1 MTEESAETRRGT
13 TPLVRAD
20 EEPSRA
26 PRRRRKDARP
36 AEIVEAGLAEFAE
49 KGFAATRLDDV
60 ARRAGVAK
68 GTIYLYFADKEA
80 LFTAAVQSLAGP
92 VIGGLEAHV
101 DAFEGPT
108 AAILEAI
115 IRTVYARMIDAEL
128 RPLLRIMIAEG
139 GRFPALPALYHR
151 EVLSRALP
159 LLERVIARGV
169 ARGEVRAGAAADLPM
184 VLMAPAIMAAV
195 WKLTFEPVE
204 PVATERFLAAHLDL
218 IRNGLL
224 TVRPDG
230 RLS

>member
-1 MTEESAETRRGT
+1 MPSGDAPVLRGDAAAAR
-13 TPLVRAD
+13 P
-20 EEPSRA
+20 
-26 PRRRRKDARP
+26 PRRRRKAARP

-68 GTIYLYFADKEA
+68 GTIYLYFADKEE
-80 LFTAAVQSLAGP
+80 LFLAAVKSLAGP
-92 VIGGLEAHV
+92 VIEGLEASI

-108 AAILEAI
+108 SVILEAI
-115 IRTVYARMIDAEL
+115 IRTVYARVIEAEL
-128 RPLLRIMIAEG
+128 RSLLRIMIAEG

-195 WKLTFEPVE
+195 WKLTFEPTE

-218 IRNGLL
+218 IREGLL

-230 RLS
+230 RMP